1 MRYSNTTL
9 KELTTRYKHVLM
21 KCAYLNVAIIA
32 GAMIATPAFA
42 APTVITT
49 GVSNN
54 IETNPDKAGGLTIDH
69 TDQIQIADNVTYST
83 NTATGSGGAIK
94 ALDGFTAGN
103 GLNITGN
110 HSDAIGGGMYIRLAD
125 HAAGE
130 TAPLTLDVKIGNN
143 AVFSGNS
150 SKFLGGGLAIES
162 AKTVTI
168 GDGAE
173 FTSNSSLTDG
183 GGLAVYTDGVNKIG
197 TVPVTTGTIVN
208 LGQTTFT
215 SNTAANRG
223 GAIANL
229 NNDTTKTS
237 YNNTINVG
245 SDSKF
250 ISNSVTGTNS
260 FGGAIYNIEGGTI
273 NLGNDVTFDSNTAA
287 NQGGAIYNRGTINIG
302 DNVLFKDNT
311 AAAGGAIVN
320 VSVAGSLASL
330 TIGNNA
336 QFIGNKATDATG
348 GAAGVLYNQNGMTT
362 IGANALFKDNTATFS
377 GGALYNET
385 TAGFTNSTLTVG
397 DGAQFINNTSG
408 SGGAIYQYAAG
419 TVNTVLNIGRNSK
432 FDQNKAVTDNGLP
445 GNGGAISLFD
455 GVANIGA
462 GTTFTNNTA
471 AGVGGAIKMGTN
483 ATLESATLNLN
494 TVAGNDISFSGNTDG
509 SGANDIY
516 MSNTSILNIN
526 GNGTVKF
533 GGGIST
539 DGDASTIN
547 VNNTSIMDI
556 GASKISAATINFAQG
571 ASLKADLLSGTAALD
586 SANINAVG
594 GLGLVMDNNAA
605 GGKLTLTQDNDLSFK
620 NNAFYDIVK
629 GMNGEVTVTQKS
641 AAAVTDNLLAGGANA
656 TEAATISAMTGA
668 KPTNAQATAIANA
681 ITTAAQTG
689 DTAGA
694 AALADAVNPTTTP
707 VVQAQA
713 IGTTTQIMSV
723 LDNRMSA
730 AGKGRSGGS
739 MADFAYGPWIQ
750 GLYNKTHNSQGV
762 GFDGYTQG
770 FALGADVD
778 VTDTIMVGAGYGYTA
793 TDINSNGRKTNVY
806 GDNYF
811 IYGKYQPS
819 EWYTSGTLNYGHGNY
834 HEKSLGLT
842 SKYNVDTYAAEA
854 LVGYQTGIFDNY
866 AGVRY
871 IYVNPDSNYSNGLTE
886 VKTKDT
892 QVGTAIIGT
901 KISKDY
907 TCRGIIW
914 KPEFRIAG
922 TYDVKSDNSSSV
934 VNIVGGN
941 SSYSVSG
948 GRLHRAALES
958 GVGLTATV
966 KNLDVILGYDT
977 EWRSEQF
984 SQTGSVKLQY
994 NF

>member
-9 KELTTRYKHVLM
+9 TELTTRYKHILM
-21 KCAYLNVAIIA
+21 KCAYLNAAIIV

-42 APTVITT
+42 APTIITT
-49 GVSNN
+49 GISNN
-54 IETNPDKAGGLTIDH
+54 TETNPTKAGGLTIDH
-69 TDQIQIADNVTYST
+69 TDQVQIADNVTYST

-125 HAAGE
+125 HSTGE
-130 TAPLTLDVKIGNN
+130 TVPQTLDVKIGNN
-143 AVFSGNS
+143 AVFEGNS

-168 GDGAE
+168 GDGAQ
-173 FTSNSSLTDG
+173 FISNASLTDG
-183 GGLAVYTDGVNKIG
+183 GGMAVYTDSTNSIG
-197 TVPVTTGTIVN
+197 TVPVTTGATVN
-208 LGQTTFT
+208 LGKTTFT
-215 SNTAANRG
+215 SNMAANRG

-237 YNNTINVG
+237 YDNTVNVG
-245 SDSKF
+245 AGSSF
-250 ISNSVTGTNS
+250 EGNSAQY
-260 FGGAIYNIEGGTI
+260 GGAIYNMGELNIGSGT
-273 NLGNDVTFDSNTAA
+273 NFTNNSAVV
-287 NQGGAIYNRGTINIG
+287 GGAIYIHEPGTMALGDNIVFSGNTADYNKESNPSAGNVNASGSAIHARNGFAAGNGVQFINNHVTQKVDSIWMGGTIYASLEKG
-302 DNVLFKDNT
+302 DAKTITFGDDTLFKGNTSNASAGAVYLADKASMTFGKNTIFDGNT
-311 AAAGGAIVN
+311 ADKYAGAVMNQNVGNILTFNGDSSFTNNTAGLGGGAIVN
-320 VSVAGSLASL
+320 NGTINFNGNTTFANNMASGVKNDILNTGILNFGDGIVSLDGGITGKDGGKTGTVTFGDKSTLRVTLMSNASPFIVADTVTIAKGAKLDLIVGNGVSDGQY
-330 TIGNNA
+330 TIGDVNTLTDGQRFELANKENA
-336 QFIGNKATDATG
+336 LYSFIQNVDKGIYDVTKKSTAAITEALTSQGASATEA
-348 GAAGVLYNQNGMTT
+348 QT
-362 IGANALFKDNTATFS
+362 IGA
-377 GGALYNET
+377 
-385 TAGFTNSTLTVG
+385 
-397 DGAQFINNTSG
+397 
-408 SGGAIYQYAAG
+408 
-419 TVNTVLNIGRNSK
+419 
-432 FDQNKAVTDNGLP
+432 
-445 GNGGAISLFD
+445 
-455 GVANIGA
+455 
-462 GTTFTNNTA
+462 
-471 AGVGGAIKMGTN
+471 M
-483 ATLESATLNLN
+483 
-494 TVAGNDISFSGNTDG
+494 
-509 SGANDIY
+509 
-516 MSNTSILNIN
+516 
-526 GNGTVKF
+526 
-533 GGGIST
+533 
-539 DGDASTIN
+539 
-547 VNNTSIMDI
+547 
-556 GASKISAATINFAQG
+556 
-571 ASLKADLLSGTAALD
+571 
-586 SANINAVG
+586 
-594 GLGLVMDNNAA
+594 
-605 GGKLTLTQDNDLSFK
+605 
-620 NNAFYDIVK
+620 
-629 GMNGEVTVTQKS
+629 
-641 AAAVTDNLLAGGANA
+641 
-656 TEAATISAMTGA
+656 TEA
-668 KPTNAQATAIANA
+668 KPTNAQATAIADA

-694 AALADAVNPTTTP
+694 AALASAANPTTTP
-707 VVQAQA
+707 VVQTQA
-713 IGTTTQIMSV
+713 VGTATQIMNV
-723 LDNRMSA
+723 AGNRMSA

-778 VTDTIMVGAGYGYTA
+778 VTDAIMVGAGYGYTA

-871 IYVNPDSNYSNGLTE
+871 IYVNPDSSYSNGLTE
-886 VKTKDT
+886 VKTDNT

-934 VNIVGGN
+934 VNVVGG
-941 SSYSVSG
+941 STTYSVSG